1 MRFSRFLKFLS
12 LFLAL
17 GLVPAWA
24 EADNPSTAN
33 SRSARPGTVN
43 YVEGQVSLDSQTLDE
58 KSVGSTEVHAGQSL
72 TTENGKAEVLLT
84 PGVFLRLG
92 SESSVRMI
100 SSSLIDTQIE
110 LSHGK
115 AMVEVDQIYPQNNIR
130 VQQDGLTARL
140 LKAGLYDFD
149 LDKQQLRVFDGKA
162 EVTNGGK
169 TTAVKGG
176 HELTAQTDLALKSQK
191 FDRNSAQ
198 DDDLYRWSSLRSAY
212 LGEANVDQAGYF
224 ANYSWGPWGGPA
236 WVGGW
241 WWDPWFSAF
250 TFIPG
255 DGIFYSPFGWGFYSP
270 FYVYGAPGFGY
281 GYARYSR
288 HFSPD
293 YRNWGPGTHYPG
305 DPRYATGLHNV
316 SNTTAHNFGSVSAA
330 RVGSLGFHSGPRG
343 FVSSGGGGFHGGSA
357 GGFHGGAG
365 YGGGFHGGGGGINGG
380 GHGGGGGGHGR

>member
-1 MRFSRFLKFLS
+1 M
-12 LFLAL
+12 
-17 GLVPAWA
+17 
-24 EADNPSTAN
+24 
-33 SRSARPGTVN
+33 
-43 YVEGQVSLDSQTLDE
+43 SLDSQTLDE
-58 KSVGSTEVHAGQSL
+58 KSVGSTELDAGQSL

-92 SESSVRMI
+92 SDSSVRMI

-115 AMVEVDQIYPQNNIR
+115 AVVEVDQIYPQNNIR
-130 VQQDGLTARL
+130 VQEDGLTARL

-169 TTAVKGG
+169 TTTVKGG
-176 HELTAQTDLALKSQK
+176 HELTLQTDLALKSQK
-191 FDRNSAQ
+191 FDRHSAQ

-281 GYARYSR
+281 GYARYYH

-293 YRNWGPGTHYPG
+293 YHNWGPGTHYPA
-305 DPRYATGLHNV
+305 DPRYATGLHNM
-316 SNTTAHNFGSVSAA
+316 SNSTAHNLGSASVA
-330 RVGSLGFHSGPRG
+330 RVGSLGFHSGSRG

-365 YGGGFHGGGGGINGG
+365 YGGGFHGGGGGFTGG

>member
-1 MRFSRFLKFLS
+1 MRFSRFLKVLS
-12 LFLAL
+12 LFLVL
-17 GLVPAWA
+17 GSAPAWA

-58 KSVGSTEVHAGQSL
+58 NSVGSTEVDAGQSL
-72 TTENGKAEVLLT
+72 NTENGKAEVLLT

-100 SSSLIDTQIE
+100 SSSLIDTQVE

-130 VQQDGLTARL
+130 VQQGGLTARL

-149 LDKQQLRVFDGKA
+149 LDRQQLRVFDGKA
-162 EVTNGGK
+162 EVTKGGK

-176 HELTAQTDLALKSQK
+176 HELTVQTDLALKSQK

-198 DDDLYRWSSLRSAY
+198 HDDLYRWSSLRSAY
-212 LGEANVDQAGYF
+212 LGEANVDQASYF

-236 WVGGW
+236 WVGGG

-250 TFIPG
+250 TSIPG

-270 FYVYGAPGFGY
+270 FFVYGAPGFGY
-281 GYARYSR
+281 GYARYYH

-293 YRNWGPGTHYPG
+293 YHHWGPGTHYPG

-316 SNTTAHNFGSVSAA
+316 PNSTAHNFGSPSAS
-330 RVGSLGFHSGPRG
+330 RVGSLGFHSGSRG

-357 GGFHGGAG
+357 GGFHGG
-365 YGGGFHGGGGGINGG
+365 GGGFTGG

>member
-1 MRFSRFLKFLS
+1 MRFSRFLKFVS
-12 LFLAL
+12 LFLVL
-17 GLVPAWA
+17 GLVAAWA

-43 YVEGQVSLDSQTLDE
+43 YVEGQVSLDRQTVEE
-58 KSVGSTEVHAGQSL
+58 KSVGSTEVGAGQSL
-72 TTENGKAEVLLT
+72 TTGNGKAEVLLT

-115 AMVEVDQIYPQNNIR
+115 AMVEVDQIYPQNSIR
-130 VQQDGLTARL
+130 VQQDGLSARL
-140 LKAGLYDFD
+140 LKAGLYAFD
-149 LDKQQLRVFDGKA
+149 MDKQQLRVFDGKA
-162 EVTNGGK
+162 EVTNGGR
-169 TTAVKGG
+169 TTTVKGG
-176 HELTAQTDLALKSQK
+176 HELMLQTDLALKSQK

-212 LGEANVDQAGYF
+212 LGEANIDQAGYF
-224 ANYSWGPWGGPA
+224 ANYSWGPWGGPV
-236 WVGGW
+236 WFGGW

-281 GYARYSR
+281 GYARYYHR
-288 HFSPD
+288 FSPD
-293 YRNWGPGTHYPG
+293 YHNWGPGTHYPG
-305 DPRYATGLHNV
+305 DPRHATGLHNM
-316 SNTTAHNFGSVSAA
+316 SNSTAHNLGSPSAA
-330 RVGSLGFHSGPRG
+330 RVGSLGFHSGSRG

-357 GGFHGGAG
+357 GGFHGG
-365 YGGGFHGGGGGINGG
+365 GGAFTGG
-380 GHGGGGGGHGR
+380 GHGGAGGGHGH

>member
-24 EADNPSTAN
+24 EADNPSTN

-43 YVEGQVSLDSQTLDE
+43 YVEGQVSLDNQTLDE
-58 KSVGSTEVHAGQSL
+58 KSVGSTEVDAGQSL
-72 TTENGKAEVLLT
+72 STEAGKAEVLLT

-130 VQQDGLTARL
+130 VQQEGLTVRL
-140 LKAGLYDFD
+140 LKAGLYDFE
-149 LDKQQLRVFDGKA
+149 LDNQQLRVFDGKA
-162 EVTNGGK
+162 EVTNGRK
-169 TTAVKGG
+169 ATTVKGG
-176 HELTAQTDLALKSQK
+176 HELMLQTDLALKSQK

-224 ANYSWGPWGGPA
+224 ANYGWGPWGGPA

-255 DGIFYSPFGWGFYSP
+255 DGIFYSPFGWGFSSP

-281 GYARYSR
+281 GYVRYSH

-293 YRNWGPGTHYPG
+293 YHNWGPGTHYPG

-316 SNTTAHNFGSVSAA
+316 SNTTPHNFGSSSAA
-330 RVGSLGFHSGPRG
+330 RAGSLGLHSGPRG
-343 FVSSGGGGFHGGSA
+343 FVSSGSGGFHAGSA
-357 GGFHGGAG
+357 E
-365 YGGGFHGGGGGINGG
+365 GFHGGGGGFTGG
-380 GHGGGGGGHGR
+380 SHGGGGGGHYR